1 MTRYLLDTN
10 IISNA
15 TKPAPSELLLGWM
28 AEQVDEDLFISS
40 LSLAEIR
47 RGVLEKPAGKKRRE
61 LEDWFAGPEGPQAL
75 FRGRVLAF
83 DEKAA
88 LVWARL
94 MSDGTSAGRPRS
106 ALDMLVAAIAEANDC
121 VVVTDN
127 EKHFPGVK
135 LLNPL
140 RGRRGDTSVVR

>member
-10 IISNA
+10 IVSNA
-15 TKPAPSELLLGWM
+15 TKAIPSPALIGWM

-40 LSLAEIR
+40 LTLAEIR

-61 LEDWFAGPEGPQAL
+61 LEEWFKGPEGPQAL

-83 DEKAA
+83 DETAA
-88 LVWARL
+88 LIWARL
-94 MSDGTSAGRPRS
+94 MAGGTAAGRPRS
-106 ALDMLVAAIAEANDC
+106 GFDMVVAAIAEANDC

-135 LLNPL
+135 ILNPL
-140 RGRRGDTSVVR
+140 RSPRLQAPR